1 MLRKLCAGVL
11 ILLVVLPFTAPFPT
25 CDLSALNAHRGR
37 HHSAMLCPFSAP
49 AAAVEAAGAL
59 VPARLTKSGR
69 LRIHLPPEIAS
80 VAVAVTTP
88 SAIPQPSLVSK
99 SRQSLLLKLRL

>member
-11 ILLVVLPFTAPFPT
+11 ILLVLLPFTAPFPT
-25 CDLSALNAHRGR
+25 FDLSALQAHRGR
-37 HHSAMLCPFSAP
+37 HHSAMLFRVP

-59 VPARLTKSGR
+59 VPPLFRESGR
-69 LRIHLPPEIAS
+69 LRLHLLPELAS
-80 VAVAVTTP
+80 VAVAVATP
-88 SAIPQPSLVSK
+88 PSVPRPSLVSK